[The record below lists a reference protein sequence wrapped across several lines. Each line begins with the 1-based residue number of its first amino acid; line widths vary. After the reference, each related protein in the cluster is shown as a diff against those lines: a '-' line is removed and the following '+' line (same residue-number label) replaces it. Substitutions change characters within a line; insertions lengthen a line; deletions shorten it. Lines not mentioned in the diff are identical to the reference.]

1 METIG
6 ELNFDDMRDEDILK
20 TVKYLQ
26 KNVNNFDIVAKQIS
40 GGDNY
45 LEDAEKAKVILE
57 ELSDVIE
64 AGSNCGISGFIYYA
78 DTSKFYKDNYRVIV
92 DLVEDMAQ
100 EGGYKNSL
108 DFLAQTEGASLDNIE
123 DTCAKIVLEEVSR
136 QAMDIETS
144 DLDLSDSE
152 KQDSDSWRNVNAEP
166 VINELI
172 ASGCKFAFSDE
183 EGGIDKV
190 ETDDVKEI
198 IKDIE
203 SYDGEPLQ
211 VYKDNK
217 YVGFLRV
224 SEDDTETISDYSQN
238 LNEFSETLYS
248 IKAISD
254 YVDNYNEE
262 KQNSNTRKHK

>member
-1 METIG
+1 METVYD
-6 ELNFDDMRDEDILK
+6 LNYDEMSDENVLEAMQYLDD
-20 TVKYLQ
+20 
-26 KNVNNFDIVAKQIS
+26 NVSHFDIVAKQIS
-40 GGDNY
+40 GENY
-45 LEDAEKAKVILE
+45 LKDADEARKVLW
-57 ELSDVIE
+57 ELQTTSKGGAD
-64 AGSNCGISGFIYYA
+64 SGISGFIYYS
-78 DTSKFYKDNYRVIV
+78 DTSKFYKDNFRKI
-92 DLVEDMAQ
+92 EDFLEEMAQ
-100 EGGYKNSL
+100 EQGYDNALELLSKSRGVCL
-108 DFLAQTEGASLDNIE
+108 SNIE

-144 DLDLSDSE
+144 DLDLSE
-152 KQDSDSWRNVNAEP
+152 EQDNDLWNDIKTE
-166 VINELI
+166 IILNELI

>member
-123 DTCAKIVLEEVSR
+123 DTCAKIFLENVAF
-136 QAMDIETS
+136 QVVNTDTD
-144 DLDLSDSE
+144 DLDLSE
-152 KQDSDSWRNVNAEP
+152 EQDNDLWNDIKTE
-166 VINELI
+166 IILNELI
-172 ASGCKFAFSDE
+172 ASGCKFSYPSKKGD
-183 EGGIDKV
+183 IKI
-190 ETDDVKEI
+190 ETNDAKEILEI
-198 IKDIE
+198 IKKTD
-203 SYDGEPLQ
+203 SMLQ
-211 VYKDNK
+211 VYKDDK
-217 YVGFLRV
+217 YLGFLI
-224 SEDDTETISDYSQN
+224 TLSDNPYKIYQYSDG
-238 LNEFSETLYS
+238 LRDFSETLD
-248 IKAISD
+248 AIRT
-254 YVDNYNEE
+254 VDEFIDDHKE
-262 KQNSNTRKHK
+262 KLNSNVKKQK

>member
-64 AGSNCGISGFIYYA
+64 AGSNCGISGFIYHA

-123 DTCAKIVLEEVSR
+123 DTCAKIFLENVAF
-136 QAMDIETS
+136 QVVNTDTD
-144 DLDLSDSE
+144 DLDLSE
-152 KQDSDSWRNVNAEP
+152 EQDNDLWNDIKTE
-166 VINELI
+166 IILNELI

>member
-123 DTCAKIVLEEVSR
+123 DTCAKIFLENVAF
-136 QAMDIETS
+136 QVVNTDTD

-172 ASGCKFAFSDE
+172 ASGCKFSYPSKKGD
-183 EGGIDKV
+183 IKI
-190 ETDDVKEI
+190 ETNDAKEILEI
-198 IKDIE
+198 IKKTD
-203 SYDGEPLQ
+203 SMLQ
-211 VYKDNK
+211 VYKDDK
-217 YVGFLRV
+217 YLGFLI
-224 SEDDTETISDYSQN
+224 TLSDNPYKIYQYSDG
-238 LNEFSETLYS
+238 LRDFSETLD
-248 IKAISD
+248 AIRT
-254 YVDNYNEE
+254 VDEFIDDHKE
-262 KQNSNTRKHK
+262 KLNSNVKKQK

>member
-123 DTCAKIVLEEVSR
+123 DTCAKIFLE
-136 QAMDIETS
+136 
-144 DLDLSDSE
+144 
-152 KQDSDSWRNVNAEP
+152 
-166 VINELI
+166 
-172 ASGCKFAFSDE
+172 
-183 EGGIDKV
+183 
-190 ETDDVKEI
+190 
-198 IKDIE
+198 
-203 SYDGEPLQ
+203 
-211 VYKDNK
+211 

>member
-123 DTCAKIVLEEVSR
+123 DTCAKIFFGKCCFSSR
-136 QAMDIETS
+136 
-144 DLDLSDSE
+144 
-152 KQDSDSWRNVNAEP
+152 
-166 VINELI
+166 
-172 ASGCKFAFSDE
+172 
-183 EGGIDKV
+183 
-190 ETDDVKEI
+190 
-198 IKDIE
+198 
-203 SYDGEPLQ
+203 
-211 VYKDNK
+211 K
-217 YVGFLRV
+217 YRYGRFGFERR
-224 SEDDTETISDYSQN
+224 
-238 LNEFSETLYS
+238 
-248 IKAISD
+248 A
-254 YVDNYNEE
+254 
-262 KQNSNTRKHK
+262 R